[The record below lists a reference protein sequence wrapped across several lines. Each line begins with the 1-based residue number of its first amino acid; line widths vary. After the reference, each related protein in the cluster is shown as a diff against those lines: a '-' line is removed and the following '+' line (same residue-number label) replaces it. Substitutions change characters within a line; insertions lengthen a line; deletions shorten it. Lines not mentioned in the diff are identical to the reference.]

1 MFLDQELESETKK
14 YLEDGKIIH
23 MYFLERDKFN
33 ETYEFFDYKI
43 PSSAQ
48 AKEYIEDL
56 GFKCFH
62 ENKDFFTY
70 EPEHYDVV
78 IDNTPYS
85 IKKEIIEQLIKNGK
99 PFALYL
105 PLETLERKYI
115 KQLDTSLLQVIIPS
129 DRTNFITNYDIT
141 KAKPPHTAGKKPSIS
156 ACHNTTTMTQATTT
170 GTRPISIL

>member
-1 MFLDQELESETKK
+1 MKKLAHLNFKKRDNYETPKWCWELILK
-14 YLEDGKIIH
+14 YVNKDALIWLPFYCKG
-23 MYFLERDKFN
+23 
-33 ETYEFFDYKI
+33 
-43 PSSAQ
+43 Q
-48 AKEYIEDL
+48 AKEYIEEL
-56 GFKCFH
+56 GFKCLH
-62 ENKDFFTY
+62 EAKDFFTY

-78 IDNTPYS
+78 IDNPPYS

-141 KAKPPHTAGKKPSIS
+141 KSKPPHKICWFCYKMHLLNGEQLIF
-156 ACHNTTTMTQATTT
+156 Q
-170 GTRPISIL
+170 